1 MIFNFSNTR
10 LVAVLS
16 FVGVLL
22 YYQHS
27 QTPNTAAIVQIYEGG
42 KLVNVSLS
50 HEELENY
57 YKSQQLQATQKH
69 EYEMKAENR
78 SFNYAPPFAL
88 SPPASAPPPPPL
100 SPQNPADKL
109 PDVDSQQKFVI
120 SESVVPPLPLLNPSN
135 GSFLNTLDITSQSK
149 EVTGHFITYSYTVKW
164 LGLKR

>member
-1 MIFNFSNTR
+1 MIFKFSNTH
-10 LVAVLS
+10 LVVILS
-16 FVGVLL
+16 FVGALL
-22 YYQHS
+22 YYQHPR
-27 QTPNTAAIVQIYEGG
+27 TPNTEAVVQIYEGG

-57 YKSQQLQATQKH
+57 YKSQQLQTEQNH

-78 SFNYAPPFAL
+78 SFKYASPSAL

-109 PDVDSQQKFVI
+109 PDVDSQLKFVI
-120 SESVVPPLPLLNPSN
+120 SESVVPHLPLLMPSN
-135 GSFLNTLDITSQSK
+135 GSFLNTLDVTSQPK

-164 LGLKR
+164 LGLIR